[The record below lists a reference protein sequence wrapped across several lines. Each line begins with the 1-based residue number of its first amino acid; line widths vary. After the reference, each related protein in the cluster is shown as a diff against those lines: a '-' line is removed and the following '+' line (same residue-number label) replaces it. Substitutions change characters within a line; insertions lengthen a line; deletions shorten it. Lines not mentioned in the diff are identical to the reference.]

1 MPSGNSLDRAN
12 MGGGDMSTTESRLP
26 TLVDIPTLAGHLG
39 VTERHIR
46 RLVAERRIPFIKVG
60 YLVRFDC
67 DEILRWLEEYGVEEG
82 GPTAPR
88 RAQRRSAVR
97 PLSA

>member
-1 MPSGNSLDRAN
+1 MPSENSLDRAN
-12 MGGGDMSTTESRLP
+12 AGGGEMSTTELRLP
-26 TLVDIPTLAGHLG
+26 TLVDIPTLAKHLG

-67 DEILRWLEEYGVEEG
+67 NEIRRWLEDCGVEEG
-82 GPTAPR
+82 GLTAPR